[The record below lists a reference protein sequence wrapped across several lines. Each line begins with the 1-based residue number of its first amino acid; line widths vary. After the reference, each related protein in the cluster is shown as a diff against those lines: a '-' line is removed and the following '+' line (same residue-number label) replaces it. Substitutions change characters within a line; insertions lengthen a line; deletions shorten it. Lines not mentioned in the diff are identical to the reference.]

1 MSYIVFFYIY
11 IMGDYYMP
19 TSIAQLPRRREQFM
33 ANSLSTV
40 KELEKPSIR
49 SELSFT
55 DVLSSICDE
64 KALSIFKAVALSE
77 NDYTSILITKLKLTR
92 KQYYSNMERLIE
104 VHIVRRING
113 KYSLTSFG
121 KVIFSMLLKI
131 ETAIKFYWK
140 FKAIDTVM
148 MASAGNNEL
157 PIEECDRI
165 IDSLI
170 DNQEIKDI
178 LVSNKK

>member
-1 MSYIVFFYIY
+1 MNFREGVSLYII
-11 IMGDYYMP
+11 GDYYMQ
-19 TSIAQLPRRREQFM
+19 TSIAQVQQRREQFM
-33 ANSLSTV
+33 ANSLSTD

-49 SELSFT
+49 SELFIA
-55 DVLSSICDE
+55 DVLSIIGNA

-77 NDYTSILITKLKLTR
+77 NDYSSILITKLKLTR
-92 KQYYSNMERLIE
+92 KQYYSNMERLTE
-104 VHIVRRING
+104 VNIVRRTNG

-131 ETAIKFYWK
+131 ETAIKFHWK
-140 FKAIDTVM
+140 FNAIDTIM
-148 MASAGNNEL
+148 MASSGNNEL
-157 PIEECDRI
+157 PIEERDRI

-170 DNQEIKDI
+170 DNQEIKDM

>member
-1 MSYIVFFYIY
+1 MS
-11 IMGDYYMP
+11 
-19 TSIAQLPRRREQFM
+19 TSIVRVPRRREQFM

-49 SELSFT
+49 SELSIR
-55 DVLSSICDE
+55 DVLSIISNA
-64 KALSIFKAVALSE
+64 KALSIFKAVALAE
-77 NDYTSILITKLKLTR
+77 NDCSSILITKLKLTR
-92 KQYYSNMERLIE
+92 RQYYSNMERLTE
-104 VHIVRRING
+104 VHIVRRTNG

-121 KVIFSMLLKI
+121 RVIFSMLLKI
-131 ETAIKFYWK
+131 ETTIKFHWK

-157 PIEECDRI
+157 PIEERDRI

-170 DNQEIKDI
+170 DNQEIKAI

>member
-1 MSYIVFFYIY
+1 
-11 IMGDYYMP
+11 MP

-33 ANSLSTV
+33 ANPVLTG

-55 DVLSSICDE
+55 DVLNSICNE
-64 KALSIFKAVALSE
+64 KALSILKAVALSE
-77 NDYTSILITKLKLTR
+77 NDYSSILITKLKLTR
-92 KQYYSNMERLIE
+92 KQYYANMKRLTE
-104 VHIVRRING
+104 VNIVRRTNG

-121 KVIFSMLLKI
+121 KVIFSMLSKI
-131 ETAIKFYWK
+131 ETATKFHWK
-140 FKAIDTVM
+140 LKAIDSIM
-148 MASAGNNEL
+148 MASAGDNEL
-157 PIEECDRI
+157 PIEERQRI

-170 DNQEIKDI
+170 DNQEIKAI

>member
-1 MSYIVFFYIY
+1 
-11 IMGDYYMP
+11 
-19 TSIAQLPRRREQFM
+19 
-33 ANSLSTV
+33 
-40 KELEKPSIR
+40 
-49 SELSFT
+49 
-55 DVLSSICDE
+55 
-64 KALSIFKAVALSE
+64 
-77 NDYTSILITKLKLTR
+77 
-92 KQYYSNMERLIE
+92 MERLIE

-131 ETAIKFYWK
+131 ETAIKFNWK

-157 PIEECDRI
+157 PIEERDRI

-170 DNQEIKDI
+170 DNQEIKDM

>member
-1 MSYIVFFYIY
+1 MS
-11 IMGDYYMP
+11 
-19 TSIAQLPRRREQFM
+19 TSIAQVPRRREQFM
-33 ANSLSTV
+33 ANPVSTS
-40 KELEKPSIR
+40 KELEKPPIR

-55 DVLSSICDE
+55 DVLSSICNA

-77 NDYTSILITKLKLTR
+77 NDHTSILITKLKLTR
-92 KQYYSNMERLIE
+92 KQYYANMERLIE
-104 VHIVRRING
+104 VNIVRRTNG

-131 ETAIKFYWK
+131 ETAIKFHWK
-140 FKAIDTVM
+140 LKAIDSIM
-148 MASAGNNEL
+148 LASARENVL
-157 PIEECDRI
+157 PIEERQRI

-170 DNQEIKDI
+170 DNQEIKAI

>member
-1 MSYIVFFYIY
+1 MTTLIPQVQQR
-11 IMGDYYMP
+11 G
-19 TSIAQLPRRREQFM
+19 EQFM
-33 ANSLSTV
+33 ANPLSTY

-49 SELSFT
+49 SEVSIG
-55 DVLSSICDE
+55 DVLSIISNA
-64 KALSIFKAVALSE
+64 KALSIFKAVALAE
-77 NDYTSILITKLKLTR
+77 NDCSSILITKLKLTR
-92 KQYYSNMERLIE
+92 RQYYSNMERLTE
-104 VHIVRRING
+104 VHIVRRTNG

-131 ETAIKFYWK
+131 ETTIKFHWK

-157 PIEECDRI
+157 PIEERDRI

-170 DNQEIKDI
+170 DNQEIKDM

>member
-1 MSYIVFFYIY
+1 MS
-11 IMGDYYMP
+11 
-19 TSIAQLPRRREQFM
+19 TSIVQVQQRREQFM
-33 ANSLSTV
+33 ANPVSTG

-55 DVLSSICDE
+55 DVLSSICNE

-92 KQYYSNMERLIE
+92 KQYYANMERLTE
-104 VHIVRRING
+104 VNIVRRTNG

-121 KVIFSMLLKI
+121 KVIFSMLSKI
-131 ETAIKFYWK
+131 ETATKFHWR
-140 FKAIDTVM
+140 FKAIDTIM
-148 MASAGNNEL
+148 MASAGQNVL
-157 PIEECDRI
+157 PIEERQRI